1 MAWRPRC
8 VQAEQNDEWQQVT
21 SRSAA
26 VAVTRR
32 SRRREGSQHSASV
45 PRCERALR
53 SFEAK
58 SSGGG

>member
-32 SRRREGSQHSASV
+32 SRREGSQRARA
-45 PRCERALR
+45 RCERALR

>member
-32 SRRREGSQHSASV
+32 SRRREGSQRARA
-45 PRCERALR
+45 RCERAL
-53 SFEAK
+53 SEKF
-58 SSGGG
+58 

>member
-32 SRRREGSQHSASV
+32 SSRREGVRARAASA
-45 PRCERALR
+45 R
-53 SFEAK
+53 
-58 SSGGG
+58 